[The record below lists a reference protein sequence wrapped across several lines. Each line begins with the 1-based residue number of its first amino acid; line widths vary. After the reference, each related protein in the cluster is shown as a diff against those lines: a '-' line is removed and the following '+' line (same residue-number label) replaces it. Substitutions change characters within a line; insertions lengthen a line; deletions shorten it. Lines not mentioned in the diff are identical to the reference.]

1 LGDFLDALAVTARE
15 TVKRGYYRVD
25 YTRKTPPVS
34 LRESIIHCAGNA
46 VISEI
51 KPASP
56 SLGDIRPD
64 VDPAKVAYQME
75 AGGAAGI
82 SVLTEPT
89 HFKGSLDNL
98 IAVRKAVKLPLLM
111 KDFIINLE
119 QITTAYNIGAD
130 AILLIQTLFDREY
143 CETDV
148 DQMISRAHN
157 LGLEVLLESHNVEE
171 FSKAVKTKADIVGIN
186 NRNLK
191 TLSVDTGVTHRIL
204 KACDINGKTV
214 ISESGIKDYED
225 LRTLRDIGAKGYLI
239 GSSIM
244 QSGDIEK
251 TVQELVNV

>member
-1 LGDFLDALAVTARE
+1 MGDFLDALAVTARE

-98 IAVRKAVKLPLLM
+98 IAVRKAVKNKTKRHECPKCHKLKL
-111 KDFIINLE
+111 KRKSN
-119 QITTAYNIGAD
+119 
-130 AILLIQTLFDREY
+130 AIWE
-143 CETDV
+143 C
-148 DQMISRAHN
+148 
-157 LGLEVLLESHNVEE
+157 G
-171 FSKAVKTKADIVGIN
+171 SKACSSTFAGGAY
-186 NRNLK
+186 
-191 TLSVDTGVTHRIL
+191 SFG
-204 KACDINGKTV
+204 
-214 ISESGIKDYED
+214 SE
-225 LRTLRDIGAKGYLI
+225 A
-239 GSSIM
+239 
-244 QSGDIEK
+244 GDIAKRLIADYSKSE
-251 TVQELVNV
+251 